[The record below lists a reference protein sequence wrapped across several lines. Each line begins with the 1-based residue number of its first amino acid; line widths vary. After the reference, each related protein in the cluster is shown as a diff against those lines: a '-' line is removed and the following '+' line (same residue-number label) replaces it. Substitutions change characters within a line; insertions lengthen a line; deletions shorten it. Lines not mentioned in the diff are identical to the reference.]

1 MKVLMTGA
9 SNIGKAGVATIA
21 FRLGQAM
28 DEKQV
33 QVSYLA
39 QRGVP
44 DEKYIKLAEDKG
56 GHIYSMEN
64 NRGNKVQKM
73 FNIIHW
79 MGDVFKENSFDII
92 HINTDTAYLAA
103 VYLWQAKKAGIPKI
117 AVHCHST
124 MVDENNAFIRKI
136 KIVLHKLCCRYVRRN
151 ADLKFACSTNAARW
165 LFGNDKVTV
174 IPNGFDV
181 DRFAFNQRKRE
192 EYRRLLNIE
201 DKFVICSVGRLA
213 YQKNPLFTIDIYRE
227 ILKKEKDSVLLFIG
241 EGELRGEI
249 ERYVAEKHLDSHQVI
264 LLGNRN
270 DIPEIL
276 SASDIFL
283 LPSRFEG
290 LGIVYMEAQASGM
303 PVFASD
309 QVPDEAFITDL
320 IHRIPLGDSPR
331 QWAEKMIEHK
341 DDSRKDDRETIK
353 SKGFDVH
360 IASRILQEKYMKV

>member
-56 GHIYSMEN
+56 GQIYSMGN
-64 NRGNKVQKM
+64 NRGNKIRRMLNVIQ
-73 FNIIHW
+73 W
-79 MGDVFKENSFDII
+79 MESVFKENSFDII

-136 KIVLHKLCCRYVRRN
+136 KIVLHKLCCQYVRGN

-165 LFGNDKVTV
+165 LFGNDEVTV
-174 IPNGFDV
+174 IPNGFEV

-192 EYRRLLNIE
+192 EYRRQLNIE
-201 DKFVICSVGRLA
+201 NKFVICSVGRLA
-213 YQKNPLFTIDIYRE
+213 YPKNPLFTIDIYKE
-227 ILKKEKDSVLLFIG
+227 ILKQEENSVLLFVG
-241 EGELRGEI
+241 EGELRSEI
-249 ERYVAEKHLDSHQVI
+249 ETYMEESHLDSQQVI

-270 DIPEIL
+270 DIPELL

-320 IHRIPLGDSPR
+320 IHRVSLHELSEH
-331 QWAEKMIEHK
+331 WADEIMKYRNA
-341 DDSRKDDRETIK
+341 SRKDERIK
-353 SKGFDVH
+353 IKKKGFDVH
-360 IASRILQEKYMKV
+360 VASKMLQEAYLKK

>member
-64 NRGNKVQKM
+64 NCGNKVQKM

-79 MGDVFKENSFDII
+79 MGDVFKENLFDII

-124 MVDENNAFIRKI
+124 MVDENNKFRRKI
-136 KIVLHKLCCRYVRRN
+136 KIILHKLCCGYVTKN
-151 ADLKFACSTNAARW
+151 ANLKLACSSNASRW
-165 LFGNDKVTV
+165 LFGDDSATI
-174 IPNGFDV
+174 IPNGFDI
-181 DRFAFNQRKRE
+181 DRFAFSERNRE
-192 EYRRLLNIE
+192 EYRRTLGLKN
-201 DKFVICSVGRLA
+201 KFVICSVGRLA
-213 YQKNPLFTIDIYRE
+213 YQKNPLFTIDIYKE
-227 ILKKEKDSVLLFIG
+227 ILKKEKNSVLLFIG
-241 EGELRGEI
+241 EGELRSEI
-249 ERYVAEKHLDSHQVI
+249 ERYVAESHLDSQQVI

-270 DIPEIL
+270 DIPEL
-276 SASDIFL
+276 LAASDVFL

-320 IHRIPLGDSPR
+320 IHRIPLGNSAK
-331 QWAEKMIEHK
+331 QWADEIIKYK
-341 DDSRKDDRETIK
+341 DIPRKDERERIK
-353 SKGFDVH
+353 KKGFDVRV
-360 IASRILQEKYMKV
+360 ASRMLQQAYLNM